1 MRLFEV
7 EDRFSNDLT
16 MVLRNLLGRS
26 DSKHSSIKLSYD
38 ALSNLIKNLGY
49 GGINYA
55 TFNKMY
61 DQNPGIQAMVK
72 DYNEAGVELGTEV
85 DRQAEPTSQE
95 EPTSPDT
102 GNSQTV
108 QTMARNANPY
118 M

>member
-85 DRQAEPTSQE
+85 EQQPAPTA
-95 EPTSPDT
+95 PDT

>member
-55 TFNKMY
+55 TFNKVY
-61 DQNPGIQAMVK
+61 DENPGIQAMVK
-72 DYNEAGVELGTEV
+72 DFNEAGIELGTEV
-85 DRQAEPTSQE
+85 EQQQEPTE
-95 EPTSPDT
+95 PDT

-108 QTMARNANPY
+108 KSMARSANPY

>member
-72 DYNEAGVELGTEV
+72 DYNEAGVELGTEIE
-85 DRQAEPTSQE
+85 QQPA
-95 EPTSPDT
+95 PTSPDT